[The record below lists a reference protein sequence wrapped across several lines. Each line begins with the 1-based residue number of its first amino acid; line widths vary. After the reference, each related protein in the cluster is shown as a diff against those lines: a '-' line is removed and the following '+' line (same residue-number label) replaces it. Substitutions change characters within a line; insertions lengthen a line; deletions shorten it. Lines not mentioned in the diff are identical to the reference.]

1 MKSLYL
7 AYCDELKKKKHKRKK
22 QMTKKQLKEYRK
34 SKEFLDSISFS
45 ELVKAIDAKWG
56 HTYQDVTND

>member
-1 MKSLYL
+1 
-7 AYCDELKKKKHKRKK
+7 
-22 QMTKKQLKEYRK
+22 MTKKQLKEYRK

-56 HTYQDVTND
+56 HTYKDVTND